1 MLLYI
6 WSVLNLISL
15 AKAHR
20 PYASQTIAF
29 VIQSAT
35 PAQTAALTSGWE
47 GIFGQGMRCTV
58 RSTPNRGTKVLVV
71 LLKQPS
77 PLVTESTAPLLLQ
90 LLLCLNIH
98 LIWPGSRP
106 WDEVWRW
113 TLANHMADDPL
124 LTPPPLPIHVSI
136 TQYYGS
142 HFCLLYNDIRSFGFV
157 LDEVKP
163 LHSVQV
169 NPALMFHS
177 CHEQTD
183 ITTGLLTDL
192 AGLLF
197 LTEDL
202 DNGFNPLTEQ
212 RDHNFTS
219 TACLIKMALH
229 CRCSLQCGWVQVF
242 TCRSILAL
250 VCFHWMCVFDREMG
264 RSSYTKSPLGLL
276 YVCKWNWWE
285 KKMKRKKHKCCG
297 AVLILT
303 REIYSFTISFVIVF
317 NDVNHYKIFSQDI

>member
-1 MLLYI
+1 MYCEKH
-6 WSVLNLISL
+6 
-15 AKAHR
+15 AKQR
-20 PYASQTIAF
+20 YQGPGS
-29 VIQSAT
+29 S
-35 PAQTAALTSGWE
+35 PQTAISPRHW
-47 GIFGQGMRCTV
+47 V
-58 RSTPNRGTKVLVV
+58 HRSTPAAAAA
-71 LLKQPS
+71 LLEHP
-77 PLVTESTAPLLLQ
+77 P
-90 LLLCLNIH
+90 H
-98 LIWPGSRP
+98 LTWFQTLGWSVEVDACQSHGRWPP
-106 WDEVWRW
+106 P
-113 TLANHMADDPL
+113 N
-124 LTPPPLPIHVSI
+124 PPPLPIHVSI

-202 DNGFNPLTEQ
+202 DNGFNPLMEQ

>member
-1 MLLYI
+1 MYCEKH
-6 WSVLNLISL
+6 
-15 AKAHR
+15 AKQR
-20 PYASQTIAF
+20 YQGPGS
-29 VIQSAT
+29 S
-35 PAQTAALTSGWE
+35 PQTAISPRHW
-47 GIFGQGMRCTV
+47 V
-58 RSTPNRGTKVLVV
+58 HRSTPAAAAA
-71 LLKQPS
+71 LLEHP
-77 PLVTESTAPLLLQ
+77 P
-90 LLLCLNIH
+90 H
-98 LIWPGSRP
+98 LTWFQTLGWSVEVDACQSHGRWPP
-106 WDEVWRW
+106 P
-113 TLANHMADDPL
+113 N
-124 LTPPPLPIHVSI
+124 PPPLPIHVSI